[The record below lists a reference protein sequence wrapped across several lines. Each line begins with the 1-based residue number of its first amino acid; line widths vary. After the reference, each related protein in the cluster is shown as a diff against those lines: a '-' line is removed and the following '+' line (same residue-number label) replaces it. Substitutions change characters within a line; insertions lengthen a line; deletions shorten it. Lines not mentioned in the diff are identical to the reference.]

1 MNKLDDN
8 FWYDKAVTIAVV
20 MLGGIITWFGVEWRK
35 MIKLSFD
42 AKFDEK
48 QRELREKV
56 EHLDERV
63 RNLEVY
69 KEVSESVAKATEKAL
84 YGKNL

>member
-1 MNKLDDN
+1 MSSLDDK

-20 MLGGIITWFGVEWRK
+20 MLGAIITWFGVEWRK

-48 QRELREKV
+48 QKELREKV
-56 EHLDERV
+56 LDLDERV
-63 RNLEVY
+63 RELEVC
-69 KEVSESVAKATEKAL
+69 KEINEKVAKATEKAL
-84 YGKNL
+84 FGKNL